1 MPRSSQQEF
10 LQPDGA
16 NPALGAALVTL
27 ADSDL
32 PVLGARALYVGSS
45 GNVRVTT
52 AFGDDVVFTG
62 VLAGSILPVS
72 VNRVWLTNTTAG
84 NIVALY

>member
-1 MPRSSQQEF
+1 MPKTSQQEF

-27 ADSDL
+27 ADADL
-32 PVLGARALYVGSS
+32 PVLGARALYVGGT

-52 AFGDDVVFTG
+52 AQGDDVLFSAVPTG
-62 VLAGSILPVS
+62 FILPVS
-72 VNRVWLTNTTAG
+72 VNRVWLTNTTATL
-84 NIVALY
+84 IVALY